1 LGLRLLVLILSFEI
15 VHLLH
20 RYVLKIG

>member
-1 LGLRLLVLILSFEI
+1 M

-20 RYVLKIG
+20 RYMV